1 MDIKKYIDEKLYTA
15 FEKLGFD
22 TNYAH
27 VAFSDRTDIAHFQC
41 NGAFAL
47 AKSLHKNPLDI
58 AQSIADALAPILNS
72 CEVSVARPGFVNI
85 LLSDEFLRII
95 ANDIY
100 GDDRLGLPK
109 LSSGDLVVLDYGGAN
124 IAKPLHVG
132 HLRSAIIGE
141 GIKKLYEVFGYKTF
155 SDVHLGDWGLQMG
168 LTIAQL
174 MDDYDM
180 SEYFENGKTKTP
192 ITLEMLDIC
201 YPKASQRKKTDEE
214 FYNRASEITLKLQ
227 NGFAPYVEM
236 WKEICRV
243 SVVDC
248 EKLYVELGCTFDLW
262 NGESSVNYLV
272 PDVINKLKSKK
283 LAYMSDGALVV
294 DVDENT
300 PPAIILK
307 NNGSQM
313 YAITDIATIVERV
326 NKYKPTEL
334 VYITDARQ
342 GLHFH
347 QVFTVCKKAH
357 FISENNRLTHIG
369 YGTVNGKDG
378 RPFKTRDGGAFK
390 LRDLIDMVTA
400 RAKEKILANNVD
412 VDDIDKLSSQV
423 AMGAIKFGD
432 LSNVIA
438 KDYIFDIDKFT
449 SFEGK
454 TGPYIQYTGVRIK
467 SLLNKADWNK
477 SKFDVS
483 GDFNEVKNIML
494 AYIRY
499 QDSFVT
505 SFTEKSL
512 NSLCMSMYDLCS
524 AFSTFYNNVKILS
537 ESDAQK
543 RNTYLSLCYLV
554 LKGLEYG
561 SKIVGFEIPEKM

>member
-1 MDIKKYIDEKLYTA
+1 MDIKKYIDQKLNTV
-15 FEKLGFD
+15 FEELGYD
-22 TNYAH
+22 TTLARTT
-27 VAFSDRTDIAHFQC
+27 FSDRTDIAHFQC
-41 NGAFAL
+41 NGAFVL
-47 AKSLHKNPLDI
+47 AKSLHKNPLEI
-58 AQSIADALAPILNS
+58 AQTIADKLCADFPEG
-72 CEVSVARPGFVNI
+72 EVSVARPGFINI
-85 LLSDEFLRII
+85 LLGDDILRKV
-95 ANDIY
+95 ALDIY
-100 GDDRLGLPK
+100 SDDN
-109 LSSGDLVVLDYGGAN
+109 LSIEKISANKTVVLDYGGAN

-141 GIKKLYEVFGYKTF
+141 SIKKLYEVFGYKTI

-180 SEYFENGKTKTP
+180 SGYFDDTKQKTP

-201 YPKASQRKKTDEE
+201 YPKASQRKKVDEE
-214 FYNRASEITLKLQ
+214 FYSRASEITLKLQ
-227 NGFAPYVEM
+227 SGYEPYVKI
-236 WKEICRV
+236 WKKICDV
-243 SVVDC
+243 SLVDC
-248 EKLYVELGCTFDLW
+248 KNLYIELGCTFDLW

-272 PDVINKLKSKK
+272 PSVIDDLKNKK
-283 LAYMSDGALVV
+283 LAHISDGALVV

-326 NKYKPTEL
+326 KNYNPDQI

-342 GLHFH
+342 GLHFY
-347 QVFTVCKKAH
+347 QVFTVCQKANFVGEH
-357 FISENNRLTHIG
+357 NKLVHIG

-400 RAKEKILANNVD
+400 KAKEKILANNVE
-412 VDDIDKLSSQV
+412 VNDIDKLSTQI

-467 SLLNKADWNK
+467 SLLNKANWNK
-477 SKFDVS
+477 TKFDLTDGVA
-483 GDFNEVKNIML
+483 DTKNIIL
-494 AYIRY
+494 AYIKY
-499 QDSFVT
+499 IDAFSTAFAD
-505 SFTEKSL
+505 KSL
-512 NSLCMSMYDLCS
+512 NSLCMALYDLCS

-537 ESDAQK
+537 ETDEKK
-543 RNTYLSLCYLV
+543 RNTYLSICHLV
-554 LKGLEYG
+554 LKGIEFG
-561 SKIVGFEIPEKM
+561 ANIIGFEIPDKM

>member
-1 MDIKKYIDEKLYTA
+1 MDIKKYIDEKLNIA

-22 TNYAH
+22 SNYAH

-41 NGAFAL
+41 NGAFGL

-58 AQSIADALAPILNS
+58 AQAIADELSGLLPTCKID
-72 CEVSVARPGFVNI
+72 VARPGFVNI
-85 LLSDEFLRII
+85 LLGDDFLRGI

-100 GDDRLGLPK
+100 NDDRIGLPK
-109 LSSGDLVVLDYGGAN
+109 LSNGQLVVLDYGGAN

-141 GIKKLYEVFGYKTF
+141 SIKKLYEVFGYKTL

-180 SEYFENGKTKTP
+180 SGYFEDGKEKTP
-192 ITLEMLDIC
+192 ITLAMLDIC

-227 NGFAPYVEM
+227 SGFAPYVEM

-248 EKLYVELGCTFDLW
+248 EKLYTELGCTFDLW

-272 PDVINKLKSKK
+272 PEVIDDLKNKN
-283 LAYMSDGALVV
+283 LAYVSDGALVV

-326 NKYKPTEL
+326 KKYNPYEL

-342 GLHFH
+342 GLHFY
-347 QVFTVCKKAH
+347 QVFTVCKKAN
-357 FISENNRLTHIG
+357 FVGENNALTHIG

-378 RPFKTRDGGAFK
+378 RPFKTRDGGTFK

-400 RAKEKILANNVD
+400 RAKEKILANNVA
-412 VDDIDKLSSQV
+412 VDDIDKLSTQV

-467 SLLNKADWNK
+467 SLLAKANWDK
-477 SKFDVS
+477 SMFDVS
-483 GDFNEVKNIML
+483 GDLADVKNIML
-494 AYIRY
+494 AYLRY
-499 QDSFVT
+499 QDSFVN
-505 SFTEKSL
+505 SFAEKSL

-537 ESDAQK
+537 ESDSKK
-543 RNTYLSLCYLV
+543 RNTYLSICYLV
-554 LKGLEYG
+554 LKGVEYG
-561 SKIVGFEIPEKM
+561 SKIIGFDIPEKM